1 MVAGHRQTR
10 NVQRRQLGEEPVK
23 QGDCLSRRHGPVID
37 VTGQQHGLRPL
48 LRRRSTHLF
57 QYIPLIAEHGKTVD
71 ILSNMQVTQ
80 MKKFHPS
87 PSFIGCKKPHPQSGG
102 ATLAQMLSGENHR
115 QQLRLLASA
124 IFRTVYTTV
133 RGKDSVSSL

>member
-1 MVAGHRQTR
+1 
-10 NVQRRQLGEEPVK
+10 
-23 QGDCLSRRHGPVID
+23 
-37 VTGQQHGLRPL
+37 
-48 LRRRSTHLF
+48 
-57 QYIPLIAEHGKTVD
+57 
-71 ILSNMQVTQ
+71 

-87 PSFIGCKKPHPQSGG
+87 PSFIGCKSPTRNRVGQ
-102 ATLAQMLSGENHR
+102 TLAQMLSGENHR

>member
-1 MVAGHRQTR
+1 
-10 NVQRRQLGEEPVK
+10 
-23 QGDCLSRRHGPVID
+23 
-37 VTGQQHGLRPL
+37 
-48 LRRRSTHLF
+48 
-57 QYIPLIAEHGKTVD
+57 
-71 ILSNMQVTQ
+71 

-87 PSFIGCKKPHPQSGG
+87 PSFIGCKSPTRNRVGRHWHRCY
-102 ATLAQMLSGENHR
+102 LGENHR